1 MYATAPANER
11 ERMLWLHAVPWPVR
25 WELRAEM
32 AQRYPPSALTT
43 CFARDSSFQIHSP
56 VPFRY
61 MGVGMLRSATD
72 LFAQL
77 ELWEEAVTCLKVTDD
92 VEKARA
98 MAEERV
104 AIRPESGLL
113 CLLAEMTQDPVHAQR
128 AWDLSG
134 GKYARAQRTL
144 ARMAFNRGDKDACI
158 SHFQLSLALNPL
170 FEDAW
175 FTMVPC
181 FTFFQHRFC
190 VVVTMHVQGCC
201 LMQKEML
208 KEAAEAFSRVV
219 QLNQVQ
225 PSAFRAKRVHFV
237 FD

>member
-1 MYATAPANER
+1 MFFCDIICRYATAPADER
-11 ERMLWLHAVPWPVR
+11 ERMLWLHALPWPVR

-32 AQRYPPSALTT
+32 AQRYPSLIFPAFFWFKFPSLP
-43 CFARDSSFQIHSP
+43 CS
-56 VPFRY
+56 Y

-77 ELWEEAVTCLKVTDD
+77 ELWEEAVTCLKVTED

-98 MAEERV
+98 MAEERI

-175 FTMVPC
+175 FTMVRPP
-181 FTFFQHRFC
+181 FDSRFVSFFSNVFA
-190 VVVTMHVQGCC
+190 CC
-201 LMQKEML
+201 SRCACR
-208 KEAAEAFSRVV
+208 AAA
-219 QLNQVQ
+219 
-225 PSAFRAKRVHFV
+225 
-237 FD
+237 

>member
-1 MYATAPANER
+1 
-11 ERMLWLHAVPWPVR
+11 
-25 WELRAEM
+25 
-32 AQRYPPSALTT
+32 
-43 CFARDSSFQIHSP
+43 
-56 VPFRY
+56 

-92 VEKARA
+92 VEKARE
-98 MAEERV
+98 MAEERI

-113 CLLAEMTQDPVHAQR
+113 CLLSEMTQDPSHALR
-128 AWDLSG
+128 AWELSG

-175 FTMVPC
+175 FTMVPPLVLFAGFGC
-181 FTFFQHRFC
+181 WVMLLVLCRA
-190 VVVTMHVQGCC
+190 VVWCRKKC
-201 LMQKEML
+201 WKRLRKL
-208 KEAAEAFSRVV
+208 SAALFSWIKYDR
-219 QLNQVQ
+219 
-225 PSAFRAKRVHFV
+225 SHC
-237 FD
+237 

>member
-1 MYATAPANER
+1 MFTTCLLLQTRVESRRSKTAGRSVFQLEVLIAEYTTAQAKEL
-11 ERMLWLHAVPWPVR
+11 ERMRWLHALPWPVR

-32 AQRYPPSALTT
+32 AQRYQNPLFSLFCWFFMTDF
-43 CFARDSSFQIHSP
+43 CIRLR
-56 VPFRY
+56 RY

-92 VEKARA
+92 VEKARE
-98 MAEERV
+98 MAEERI

-113 CLLAEMTQDPVHAQR
+113 CLLSEMTQDPSHALR
-128 AWDLSG
+128 AWELSG

-175 FTMVPC
+175 FTMVPPLVL
-181 FTFFQHRFC
+181 FAGF
-190 VVVTMHVQGCC
+190 
-201 LMQKEML
+201 
-208 KEAAEAFSRVV
+208 AF
-219 QLNQVQ
+219 
-225 PSAFRAKRVHFV
+225 
-237 FD
+237 